1 MTVITIQVKM
11 PGKNDAIRVEVDT
24 NDTVAVAKEKLS
36 GPCDTPADRQR
47 LIFCGRVLKDN
58 QVLSECSTYILHPLS
73 PIVTSS
79 IFYLLLVKR
88 CRSSCCAPVLDLYTP
103 SPANSPSLPFP
114 WFLASPSSL

>member
-58 QVLSECSTYILHPLS
+58 QVLSECSTYILHLL
-73 PIVTSS
+73 SS
-79 IFYLLLVKR
+79 IH
-88 CRSSCCAPVLDLYTP
+88 P
-103 SPANSPSLPFP
+103 
-114 WFLASPSSL
+114 